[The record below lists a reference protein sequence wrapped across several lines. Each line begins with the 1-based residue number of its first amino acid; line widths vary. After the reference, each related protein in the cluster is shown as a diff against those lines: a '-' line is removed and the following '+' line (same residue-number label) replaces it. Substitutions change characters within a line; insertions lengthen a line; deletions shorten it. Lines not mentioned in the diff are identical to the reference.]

1 VTPPVFIV
9 KRFWQGVLVRSYG
22 PFAERGDDGRDEA
35 TDGTANGVAR
45 AAARKH
51 PRQLVIVEPVHPEAV
66 RR

>member
-1 VTPPVFIV
+1 MTPPVFIV
-9 KRFWQGVLVRSYG
+9 KRFWQGVLVKTYG
-22 PFAERGDDGRDEA
+22 PFAERGDEA

-45 AAARKH
+45 AAVRKH